1 MASSFGLAF
10 GLLPSTGPGCNLNLI
25 GLCGLAGAGEDL
37 GLPNLVGV
45 GRLDSLVVGWCP
57 GLLGKTV
64 RFGDPIIVLGVAAFL
79 TCGGLPSPGS
89 VPLRTSYGPA
99 VFGRGGIFGA
109 VLVLGL
115 TGAPDKPPTFGL
127 VAVVGSAVRPD
138 ALEAP
143 DAVRMF
149 RGGEN
154 SIAEPGLGRDG
165 SMAEPGLDIAARWA
179 FIVSLIEGL
188 VPIVL
193 REKPMPGR
201 AGPVAS
207 VRLGVFGL
215 LGSFSNNF

>member
-1 MASSFGLAF
+1 MM
-10 GLLPSTGPGCNLNLI
+10 
-25 GLCGLAGAGEDL
+25 
-37 GLPNLVGV
+37 
-45 GRLDSLVVGWCP
+45 
-57 GLLGKTV
+57 
-64 RFGDPIIVLGVAAFL
+64 VLGVAAFL

-115 TGAPDKPPTFGL
+115 TGAPDKPPTFGRVAL
-127 VAVVGSAVRPD
+127 VDAAVRPD

-154 SIAEPGLGRDG
+154 SIAEPGLGRDA
-165 SMAEPGLDIAARWA
+165 SIAEPGLDIAARWA
-179 FIVSLIEGL
+179 LIVSLIEGL

-193 REKPMPGR
+193 RENPMPGR

-215 LGSFSNNF
+215 LGSFSNSFWAVGSKVSMSLKVALVMSAILPFLQRILTHQLLQAKYGETPKTCPSSSPSHPDWHPPNPS